1 MMSVGSAHK
10 DFTLAPRAS
19 TAVSWLETWVIS
31 GSAIGLGYWLVPE
44 DPLMV
49 HGAFPWPL
57 MAPLLLGMRYG
68 FMRGMVSAVLLIL
81 ALIGYHRFGDG
92 LYPQMPAS
100 FIVGVLVS
108 GMLVGEFRDIWERR
122 LERLDMAND
131 YRQLR
136 LDEFTRAHY
145 ILRISHDRL
154 EQRVAGNDQSLR
166 SSLLGL
172 RNQLRNLPRGD
183 DALAALAEPVLSLLA
198 QYGAFRT
205 AGLYRVR
212 EGAAVAAPL
221 SVVGEIAP
229 LNEDDLLMRMCLR
242 RGELVSI
249 REQLIEQG
257 EHRQHAQFQ
266 LCVPLIDTEG
276 RILAVLAVEQM
287 PFFSFNDRVFGLL
300 AILAGHIADLL
311 GCDPRILQLQDM
323 DSQVF
328 SQNLKRSLS
337 DARVHGLDASLFA
350 LEVGASSNSEK
361 LLRLIEDSR
370 RGLDLQ
376 LKLTNQHGNTCVL
389 VLLPLTSA
397 EGAQGYLLR
406 LNTLLGERLGTGQ
419 TLESLQ
425 VRVLAHDLG
434 SDHRPEAL
442 QRFLHN
448 ECGLNDQQVAI

>member
-1 MMSVGSAHK
+1 MALSSAHK

-19 TAVSWLETWVIS
+19 GTVSWLETWFLS
-31 GSAIGLGYWLVPE
+31 GLAIALGYWLTPE

-49 HGAFPWPL
+49 NESFPWPV

-68 FMRGMVSAVLLIL
+68 FMRGLVSAVLLIL
-81 ALIGYHRFGDG
+81 ALIAYHRYGNG
-92 LYPQMPAS
+92 LYPEMPAS
-100 FIVGVLVS
+100 FIVGVLIS

-166 SSLLGL
+166 SSLVGL

-183 DALAALAEPVLSLLA
+183 DALAALAEPVLNLLV
-198 QYGAFRT
+198 QYGALRA
-205 AGLYRVR
+205 AGLYWVSD
-212 EGAAVAAPL
+212 GAMMPAPL
-221 SVVGEIAP
+221 SAVGDIGT
-229 LNEDDLLMRMCLR
+229 LDEDDLLVRMCLQ

-249 REQLIEQG
+249 REQLLERG
-257 EHRQHAQFQ
+257 EHRQHSQYQ

-300 AILAGHIADLL
+300 AILAGHIADLIL
-311 GCDPRILQLQDM
+311 SDPQTLQLKDL
-323 DSQVF
+323 DSQAF

-337 DARVHGLDASLFA
+337 DAQAHGLDASLFS
-350 LEVGASSNSEK
+350 LEVSESSSSEE

-376 LKLTNQHGNTCVL
+376 LRLTNQRGNTCVL
-389 VLLPLTSA
+389 VLLPLTSG
-397 EGAQGYLLR
+397 EGGQGYLFR
-406 LNTLLGERLGTGQ
+406 LNMLLGERFGTEQ
-419 TLESLQ
+419 TLESMQ
-425 VRVLAHDLG
+425 VRVFDHDIG
-434 SDHRPEAL
+434 TANGHDAL
-442 QRFLHN
+442 RHFLYN
-448 ECGLNDQQVAI
+448 ECALNEQQVAI

>member
-1 MMSVGSAHK
+1 MALGSAHK

-19 TAVSWLETWVIS
+19 TAVSWLETWLIT
-31 GSAIGLGYWLVPE
+31 GLAIGIGYWLMPG

-49 HGAFPWPL
+49 ENSFPWPVL
-57 MAPLLLGMRYG
+57 APLLLGMRYG
-68 FMRGMVSAVLLIL
+68 FMRGLVSAVLLIL
-81 ALIGYHRFGDG
+81 ALIAYHRFGDG
-92 LYPQMPAS
+92 LYAEMPAS

-122 LERLDMAND
+122 LERLDLAND

-154 EQRVAGNDQSLR
+154 EQRIAGNDQSLR
-166 SSLLGL
+166 SSLVGL
-172 RNQLRNLPRGD
+172 RNQLRSLPRGD
-183 DALAALAEPVLSLLA
+183 DPLAKLADPVLSLLT
-198 QYGAFRT
+198 QYGSFRS
-205 AGLYRVR
+205 AGLYRVK
-212 EGAAVAAPL
+212 EGVAVTAPL
-221 SVVGEIAP
+221 SVVGDTAP
-229 LNEDDLLMRMCLR
+229 MDQNDLLLRMCLK

-249 REQLIEQG
+249 REELLERG
-257 EHRQHAQFQ
+257 EHREHSRYQ
-266 LCVPLIDTEG
+266 LCVPLIDTDG
-276 RILAVLAVEQM
+276 RILAILAVEQM

-300 AILAGHIADLL
+300 SILAGHIADLIL
-311 GCDPRILQLQDM
+311 SDPQTLQLQDM

-337 DARVHGLDASLFA
+337 DAQFHGLDASLFM
-350 LEVGASSNSEK
+350 LEVNASPYSEK

-376 LKLTNQHGNTCVL
+376 LRAVNQRGNTCVL

-397 EGAQGYLLR
+397 EGAQGYLFR
-406 LNTLLGERLGTGQ
+406 LNILLAERFGADE

-425 VRVLAHDLG
+425 VRVLAHDIG
-434 SDHRPEAL
+434 TARGHESIHH
-442 QRFLHN
+442 FLYS
-448 ECGLNDQQVAI
+448 ECALNDQQVAV